1 MRRIPALLPACLLA
15 LSAAGVRAQD
25 PPADDSLPADS
36 AALRELAEETQAR
49 FESYRESRI
58 PPAMQG
64 IRRPGCDE
72 RVGRFCLR
80 HQGDEEPVP
89 PEPIEVGLAR
99 NEVLATLGRIA
110 ERIPGDPW
118 VLGHRVFYL
127 AEQGNWRAAESLV
140 RACQGPP
147 KWWCGALLGWIL
159 HHTERPVEA
168 EEVFR
173 EAIAGM
179 PAEVAGE
186 YRSPEYLLDSE
197 GRELFEDAEDGR
209 REDLWARLWLLSD
222 PLYLEEGN
230 DRLTAHWARRTLVR
244 IRRESFTPYGIPFD
258 ADLAELNVRYGGERG
273 WERVM
278 TPTGFGGGLRDTRRV
293 IGRHHPDAR
302 EYLPE
307 GSFLGDPAEIPPG
320 AWTLDE
326 WEPRTGYA
334 APYAVEMEP
343 LRAQVARFRRG
354 DSLLVVGSYRP
365 GRSRPE
371 PPRVA
376 DRPTPRERER
386 ARNPFLPP
394 PGDGER
400 GGVEGGSESGGG
412 PVGPVESG
420 LFLLGWDGSPVHVER
435 AESARDVVTARV
447 PNGEYVFG
455 LEVREIA
462 TRPVPGGPA
471 RVSARTPWPWARPPS
486 PTSSSCA
493 RRASLPRAWRR
504 PCPGCAPRSGSP
516 PATPS
521 RWRGSSTACCPARPP
536 GWSWAS
542 PGASPASCAAS
553 ASTSGWWTPRSP
565 LRSPSRSRRR
575 TAWARSSG
583 RSTWRSPPSSPG
595 STPST
600 WRSGSRGG
608 RPW

>member
-1 MRRIPALLPACLLA
+1 MIPRIPTLLLACLVLLPGA
-15 LSAAGVRAQD
+15 RATAQAPPD
-25 PPADDSLPADS
+25 PADDSLPTDS

-99 NEVLATLGRIA
+99 NEILGTLRRIG

-127 AEQGNWRAAESLV
+127 GEKGDWRTAESLP
-140 RACQGPP
+140 RTCDGPP
-147 KWWCGALLGWIL
+147 EWWCGALLGWIL
-159 HHTERPVEA
+159 HHTGRTVEA
-168 EEVFR
+168 QEVFR
-173 EAIAGM
+173 TAIAGM
-179 PAEVAGE
+179 PPEVAAE
-186 YRSPEYLLDSE
+186 YGSPEYLLDSE
-197 GRELFEDAEDGR
+197 GRALFEDADDGR
-209 REDLWARLWLLSD
+209 RENLWERLWLLSD

-244 IRRESFTPYGIPFD
+244 IRRGSFTPYGIPFD

-307 GSFLGDPAEIPPG
+307 GSFLEDPAEIPPG

-334 APYAVEMEP
+334 APYALEMEP

-371 PPRVA
+371 PRRVA
-376 DRPTPRERER
+376 DRPAPRERER

-394 PGDGER
+394 PDDGSR
-400 GGVEGGSESGGG
+400 GGSEDGGGSEVG

-420 LFLLGWDGSPVHVER
+420 LFLLEWDGTAVHVER
-435 AESARDVVTARV
+435 AEAAREVVTARV

-455 LEVREIA
+455 LEVREID
-462 TRPVPGGPA
+462 
-471 RVSARTPWPWARPPS
+471 
-486 PTSSSCA
+486 
-493 RRASLPRAWRR
+493 ASRAWRTRQGLRQDSLALGQAAVSDLLFLRKEGEPPESLEEALPRVR
-504 PCPGCAPRSGSP
+504 PEIRVTAGDAFTVAWELYGMLPGETARVVLGF
-516 PATPS
+516 T
-521 RWRGSSTACCPARPP
+521 RGEP
-536 GWSWAS
+536 G
-542 PGASPASCAAS
+542 
-553 ASTSGWWTPRSP
+553 
-565 LRSPSRSRRR
+565 L
-575 TAWARSSG
+575 
-583 RSTWRSPPSSPG
+583 
-595 STPST
+595 
-600 WRSGSRGG
+600 
-608 RPW
+608 